1 MKLKKI
7 VTVHLVE
14 ATLIEGA
21 ASHFSGRVWAE
32 RIAKFSHN
40 EKGGRWILQTVLLS
54 RKCKLRWKL
63 NSELDFQKGTA
74 ISSLTEVSGFC
85 KNLSALKIRLE
96 LTNKCDNLHLE
107 WANIK

>member
-40 EKGGRWILQTVLLS
+40 EKGGRWIL
-54 RKCKLRWKL
+54 
-63 NSELDFQKGTA
+63 
-74 ISSLTEVSGFC
+74 
-85 KNLSALKIRLE
+85 
-96 LTNKCDNLHLE
+96 
-107 WANIK
+107 